1 MPEIERLGGFKI
13 LMFFQDENPPH
24 VHVHGAG
31 FSAKLRIS
39 NGDLLAGNA
48 PNKALRRARRWIEEH
63 KETLSALWE
72 EFQR

>member
-1 MPEIERLGGFKI
+1 MPEIARLGSFKL

-24 VHVHGAG
+24 VHIKGSDFA
-31 FSAKLRIS
+31 AKLRIS

-48 PNKALRRARRWIEEH
+48 PNKVLKQARHWVEQRRPELLVMWD
-63 KETLSALWE
+63 